1 MKKTIISFV
10 FGIAC
15 ISTCMTVIKN
25 NNASVLDGVDLGSI
39 EAIAACEVSSD
50 ASLNRGYCQKEYNSN
65 KDVCVTNGSGGET
78 RCNGNL

>member
-1 MKKTIISFV
+1 MKKTIILFV
-10 FGIAC
+10 FGVAC

-25 NNASVLDGVDLGSI
+25 NNASVLNSVDLASI

-50 ASLNRGYCQKEYNSN
+50 ASLNRGYCQKSIDSN

>member
-15 ISTCMTVIKN
+15 ISTCMTVIKS
-25 NNASVLDGVDLGSI
+25 NNASVLNSVDLGSI

-50 ASLNRGYCQKEYNSN
+50 ASLNRGYCMRLVNSRE
-65 KDVCVTNGSGGET
+65 DVCVTNGSGGET